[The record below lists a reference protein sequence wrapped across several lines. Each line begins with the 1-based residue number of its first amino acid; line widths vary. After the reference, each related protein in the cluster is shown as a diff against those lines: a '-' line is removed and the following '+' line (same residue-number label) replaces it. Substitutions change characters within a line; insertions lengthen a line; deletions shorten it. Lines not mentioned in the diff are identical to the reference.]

1 MSLFKTKEW
10 WRTRC
15 GADETFDGHSL
26 LAVPL
31 FGEEKKDILIV
42 GSHDGYLRMYSPS
55 SQWLEETKSP
65 TNYKSTDLMIETRIG
80 DCIVDVQ
87 AGKFVSGSQDL
98 RLAVLTFSKL
108 LVYNAVL
115 VEESTEYGDRC
126 ELRLVYE
133 HTLAKF
139 PASLTIGAFGGVRG
153 RDFLCVQSLDGTL
166 LFYEQEVFAFS
177 QVLRNRL
184 LAQPIV
190 YVSRHDVFVTG
201 SSSWFLECY
210 RYQSMAENTERR
222 KEERGEQRRPT
233 GTTSLEPDWS
243 FNIGEAV
250 LDIEAVTLSSFEVGI
265 LVLGER
271 HLYCF
276 KDNCATVKYAKRL
289 EYRPLCFRPYVIEP
303 DGKLMVLVIA
313 DTGTLMIYEGSTL
326 KWSAQLPFAPVTV
339 ARVQLQHLQG
349 VIVVLSEDGRLEA
362 CYLGSEPSMFVAPPL
377 HPRGYDY
384 ATAEQEL
391 AELRSLL
398 RKSRD
403 SENQTG
409 DAGVD
414 AEVIVSLNVS
424 PELKPRV
431 HSGGERYSEEESEPM
446 QQSLTCT
453 VAIHLSSYATLR
465 DLEVCVDV
473 SRPLAATNT
482 YYALPILC
490 ERHVAETDVYVVD
503 DDSPAISSEILVT
516 VTYRTDAGNLRAVRR
531 TGRLPLKMMLRSS
544 PPENAAT
551 FANVIKCGDSLLG
564 FVQLFP
570 EFSADECRRQGWNA
584 LGLRHSYSGHTV
596 TVVSGNA
603 SNRYRVQS
611 NDGLSSTLVVER
623 LIERLRERSKGSLA
637 SSIGQNQ
644 QQLVHNRIER
654 HFQAR
659 REIERITAEIGL
671 LTGQLRNVERKM
683 LRAVRERNERSLAD
697 TGLPFLFELTYRAI
711 FALLELLAKAR
722 AERER
727 AAHELRCSLRLLL
740 LLLRLNVTD
749 EKKYALLEA
758 AIGFAPRSSDRIDWE
773 EIADAT
779 LSTLLKSVSRKS
791 TVSETRSSTTW
802 NALAPISSGKE
813 LSKLKKRLV
822 HAIERLDGSRESDI
836 AEIESTDG
844 HDIAPP

>member
-15 GADETFDGHSL
+15 GADETFDRHSL

-80 DCIVDVQ
+80 DCIVDIQ
-87 AGKFVSGSQDL
+87 AGKFVSGTQDL
-98 RLAVLTFSKL
+98 RLAVLTSSKL

-190 YVSRHDVFVTG
+190 Y
-201 SSSWFLECY
+201 
-210 RYQSMAENTERR
+210 QSMAENTRR
-222 KEERGEQRRPT
+222 KEERGEQRRPS
-233 GTTSLEPDWS
+233 GTTLEPDWS

-313 DTGTLMIYEGSTL
+313 DTGTLMIYEGSTV

-391 AELRSLL
+391 AVLRTLL

-403 SENQTG
+403 SENQIN
-409 DAGVD
+409 DAGMD
-414 AEVIVSLNVS
+414 AELTVSVNVS
-424 PELKPRV
+424 PEMKSRV
-431 HSGGERYSEEESEPM
+431 HSGGERYSEEESETM
-446 QQSLTCT
+446 QQLTCT

-490 ERHVAETDVYVVD
+490 ERHVAVTDVYVD

-531 TGRLPLKMMLRSS
+531 TGRLPLKMMLRTS

-570 EFSADECRRQGWNA
+570 EFSTDECRRQGWNA
-584 LGLRHSYSGHTV
+584 LGLRHSYSGQTV

-623 LIERLRERSKGSLA
+623 LLERLREKSKGSLA

-644 QQLVHNRIER
+644 QQLVHHRIER
-654 HFQAR
+654 HFHAR
-659 REIERITAEIGL
+659 REIERITAEIRL

-683 LRAVRERNERSLAD
+683 LRAARERNERSLAD

-711 FALLELLAKAR
+711 FALLEQLTKAR

-779 LSTLLKSVSRKS
+779 LSTLLRSVSRKP

-822 HAIERLDGSRESDI
+822 HAIERLDGSRELDI